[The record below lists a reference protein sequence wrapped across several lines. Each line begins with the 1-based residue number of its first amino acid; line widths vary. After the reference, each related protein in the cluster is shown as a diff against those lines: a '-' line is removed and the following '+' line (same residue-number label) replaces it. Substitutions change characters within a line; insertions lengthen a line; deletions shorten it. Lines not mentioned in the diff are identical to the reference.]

1 MFDVISIG
9 DSTIDTLIRIHNA
22 SIKCDL
28 DQQNCQ
34 ICLSYG
40 DKIPVDQLIHLVA
53 GNAAN
58 NAVGCARLGLKTGIY
73 THVGGDRSG
82 KEILTKLISEGV
94 DKSYMVTEK
103 DMESNFSAVLTYQG
117 ERTILVYHQNWQ
129 YKLPDLDK
137 TKWLYYT
144 SVGESFTRSNIVDD
158 VVRFVSRTGTKMFY
172 NPGTYQLKIG
182 VKKYP
187 QLLNLAEVFIVNLT
201 EARKILGVK
210 EDDKI
215 SVKKLLKGLLD
226 LGSKQVII
234 TDSINGSWAGDGKE
248 CFEMG
253 IFPAE
258 KVETTG
264 AGDAYATGVL
274 AALTQGKDLPEAM
287 RWGSANAAG
296 VVEFVGPQAGLLT
309 IDKMQVIL
317 KENSNI
323 QPKKF

>member
-82 KEILTKLISEGV
+82 KEILTKLMSEGV
-94 DKSYMVTEK
+94 DKSYMVTEE

-117 ERTILVYHQNWQ
+117 ERTIMVYHQNWQ
-129 YKLPDLDK
+129 YKLPDLEK

-144 SVGESFTRSNIVDD
+144 SVGESFTRSNLVDD

-187 QLLNLAEVFIVNLT
+187 QLLSLSEVFIVNLT
-201 EARKILGVK
+201 EAKKILGVK
-210 EDDKI
+210 EEVKVSI
-215 SVKKLLKGLLD
+215 KKLLKGLLD
-226 LGSKQVII
+226 LGPKQVII
-234 TDSINGSWAGDGKE
+234 TNSSNGSWASDGKDL
-248 CFEMG
+248 FEMG

-274 AALTQGKDLPEAM
+274 AALAYGNNLPEAM

-309 IDKMQVIL
+309 IDKIKIIL
-317 KENSNI
+317 KEENKL
-323 QPKKF
+323 QPKKI